1 MSDNPSV
8 GFHSRDLMF
17 LEDKTLKELQ
27 SLARKYGLTPVTGLK
42 KAELAGRLRRVIEA
56 QAQTLM
62 DFNNEFASSPEDKS
76 DRAKKT
82 DTDVKSL
89 KTKSSSSKRSSTKK
103 EHAGVHADSHTDPQ
117 IAKVDAVPAETPSA
131 KDIFPVFEDAIV
143 NKKSIPSA
151 KKKRKKIVAK
161 VDLSSDEFVDN
172 EQEAG
177 DSDEVVV
184 TPAATESTKSV
195 EVVAE
200 SESSE
205 QNKAINRVPVK
216 PSAKVHEN
224 TERSQHRDLNQGRS
238 AINQNRNQNIPAQ
251 QAKNP
256 LPQPRHSSDNR
267 GPDKKNEPQIR
278 AQQVVQP
285 DKKNLPEIR
294 HADFR
299 DATSPG
305 GRKDQKAK
313 KQLVHDALPES
324 NAPTVIQRIREIE
337 PLLGGY
343 LINEGTLEILPDGY
357 GFLRS
362 VNYNYAASPDDIY
375 VSPSQIK
382 RFCLK
387 QGDTV
392 VGIIR
397 PPKVGERYFAL
408 LRVEGVN
415 GRIPSDMDDR
425 PDFEDLMPIY
435 PDDRY
440 RLEDDPN
447 NYTTRIIDLFAP
459 IGKGQRGLIVAQ
471 PKTGKTTILRQIAN
485 AVSQNNPDTKI
496 IILLVDERPEEV
508 TEMERTVVNAE
519 VVASTFDQKPE
530 NHKGLAEIVFEKTK
544 RLVESGHDVLLMLDS
559 ITRLAR
565 AYNICASNQGRTMS
579 GGIDSEAL
587 KIPRQL
593 FSSARNIE
601 NGGSLTIIATALVDT
616 GSRMDDVIFEE
627 FKGTGNMEIVLDR
640 RISERRIYP
649 AMDIYKSGT
658 RKEELFVREDERE
671 KVVLLRR
678 YLASM
683 NPQEA
688 VEFVLDKMKGTRNNR
703 EFLISMNQ

>member
-8 GFHSRDLMF
+8 GFHARDLMF

-27 SLARKYGLTPVTGLK
+27 VLARKYGLTPVTGLK

-62 DFNNEFASSPEDKS
+62 DFNIEFADKS
-76 DRAKKT
+76 EENNQTDSPRNPQKSRA
-82 DTDVKSL
+82 
-89 KTKSSSSKRSSTKK
+89 SSKKSDVEPKDESSKAESETHSGSDNTK
-103 EHAGVHADSHTDPQ
+103 EP
-117 IAKVDAVPAETPSA
+117 AVLPSA
-131 KDIFPVFEDAIV
+131 KDIFPVFEDALV
-143 NKKSIPSA
+143 DKKDGPS
-151 KKKRKKIVAK
+151 KRKKRKVTVAK
-161 VDLSSDEFVDN
+161 VDTSSAEF
-172 EQEAG
+172 AT
-177 DSDEVVV
+177 DSEKDAISEIEVIQPVEVAPAISPVVV
-184 TPAATESTKSV
+184 PPKVLREITKPPVRSALKPKPVPTDSKNRPGQKVVIPQSSGQPAPIQRNQTS
-195 EVVAE
+195 
-200 SESSE
+200 
-205 QNKAINRVPVK
+205 NPG
-216 PSAKVHEN
+216 SASHGNANQRGGERRHDQQGG
-224 TERSQHRDLNQGRS
+224 RSQQNNQPERKV
-238 AINQNRNQNIPAQ
+238 N
-251 QAKNP
+251 
-256 LPQPRHSSDNR
+256 
-267 GPDKKNEPQIR
+267 NE
-278 AQQVVQP
+278 V
-285 DKKNLPEIR
+285 R

-324 NAPTVIQRIREIE
+324 TAPTVPQRIKEIE

-415 GRIPSDMDDR
+415 GRIPSDMDSR
-425 PDFEDLMPIY
+425 PEFDELMPIY
-435 PDDRY
+435 PDERY
-440 RLEDDPN
+440 RLEDDMN
-447 NYTTRIIDLFAP
+447 NYSTRIIDLFAP
-459 IGKGQRGLIVAQ
+459 IGKGQRGLVVAQ

-565 AYNICASNQGRTMS
+565 AYNICASNQGRTMT

-649 AMDIYKSGT
+649 AIDIYKSGT

-688 VEFVLDKMKGTRNNR
+688 VEFVLEKMKGTRNNR